1 MRLNCVLSLNH
12 KQLDLYP
19 HVERFKGAD
28 DMFIFTKMLPDLLA
42 GYGHGLAIIGP
53 KLANLGLTAHVKA
66 LGAHNF

>member
-1 MRLNCVLSLNH
+1 
-12 KQLDLYP
+12 
-19 HVERFKGAD
+19 
-28 DMFIFTKMLPDLLA
+28 MFIFTKMLPDLLA